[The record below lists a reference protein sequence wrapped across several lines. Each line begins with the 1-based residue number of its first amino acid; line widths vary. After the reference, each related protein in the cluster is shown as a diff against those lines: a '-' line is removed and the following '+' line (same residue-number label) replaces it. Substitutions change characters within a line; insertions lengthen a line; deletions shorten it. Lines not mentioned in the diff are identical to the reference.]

1 MDWNRIGRAFLLWH
15 HPEIFIRY
23 PYQKLSEATHSCYQ
37 KGCQNTLLIGI
48 DGQGIWN
55 ISEKGDTILHIYKE
69 DLNNPFHSGVTEYM
83 IFFATVQKLDSHIHR
98 KAVFLW
104 NNNSQITPV
113 TYQINNPNSLGNN
126 YVNQIIED
134 HEGHIWFAT
143 NNGVSRWD
151 AASNKWKHYYQNKSE
166 QAKVFLSLCEDNQ
179 GHIWAGSYS
188 SGIYLLDRET
198 GKRWNITPPRPT
210 LPALL
215 AISSLTFRG

>member
-1 MDWNRIGRAFLLWH
+1 MTDKVSGTSAKK
-15 HPEIFIRY
+15 EIQF
-23 PYQKLSEATHSCYQ
+23 S
-37 KGCQNTLLIGI
+37 
-48 DGQGIWN
+48 
-55 ISEKGDTILHIYKE
+55 IYKE
-69 DLNNPFHSGVTEYM
+69 DLNNPFSLRGDGVYDILCDGSKNWIATFTGKLS
-83 IFFATVQKLDSHIHR
+83 FFE
-98 KAVFLW
+98 

-198 GKRWNITPPRPT
+198 GKT
-210 LPALL
+210 LKH
-215 AISSLTFRG
+215 

>member
-1 MDWNRIGRAFLLWH
+1 MRRFKNWIATFTG
-15 HPEIFIRY
+15 
-23 PYQKLSEATHSCYQ
+23 KLS
-37 KGCQNTLLIGI
+37 
-48 DGQGIWN
+48 
-55 ISEKGDTILHIYKE
+55 
-69 DLNNPFHSGVTEYM
+69 
-83 IFFATVQKLDSHIHR
+83 FFE
-98 KAVFLW
+98 
-104 NNNSQITPV
+104 NNNSQITLV

-198 GKRWNITPPRPT
+198 GKTLKHYSSKTNTPGFTGDFIFDFFVDKEGDVWIGGNQKLSCYLVKEDRFREYPVQPVSAFAELSPGKLLLTTSRGLLLLDKIRERWKR
-210 LPALL
+210 
-215 AISSLTFRG
+215 